1 MSIPP
6 NVKALKAQAAAL
18 PKANKAAFGLRGL
31 VLAMALAT
39 SGCASWEDKEG
50 FEGIVDFEDD
60 TPDVV
65 FDTID
70 GWSATPAMQRIASSM
85 AEGEIAIKGPVSI
98 PDHIA
103 NTPIELD
110 LAGTTTI
117 NELVEI
123 MAAKDITLVP
133 VAEPQESRAP
143 AEDGGSDEA
152 ESEGEGEEGES
163 GEGNKETGEG
173 ASVSLGSP
181 DQMLVQALQDATSSM
196 SPFRR
201 IPVEGFGQR
210 YFYLPAYKGT
220 IGELLEIVS
229 LLTDASFQS
238 TGNLIMVKPGVE
250 YHIDLPQDEDLFSR
264 VKTDLTSLG
273 AKDITASLDTGT
285 IVFTAGAS
293 KDTTLRDYMSRL
305 TKNNAMIGLQVAIVT
320 VSHNRNRNRGLDWSS
335 LQATLNGGASNVM
348 SGGGSATPT
357 APTPPTGNGNRSNDS
372 GSTSGSGNTD
382 LDGWAASLANSRLG
396 LLYKGTDFELSG
408 LLNFLSTYGNT
419 ETKQNLVLRT
429 LSANPVEIRS
439 GQSTP
444 YVAELTTSSTG
455 DVVSGGAETEVAET
469 GLTLDIAPYFNAR
482 NELITMTVDLD
493 MSTITAF
500 LELSAGDQGTIT
512 QPDIQEQSFSNTAR
526 LRAGETVVLGGLTY
540 DQVNDDYSTLS
551 PLEKLPVEGQRF
563 QRQQNSL
570 FVVLRPTVTL
580 YD

>member
-39 SGCASWEDKEG
+39 SGCASWENKEG
-50 FEGIVDFEDD
+50 FEERAVFEDG
-60 TPDVV
+60 TPGAV

-98 PDHIA
+98 PERVA

-123 MAAKDITLVP
+123 MAAKNITLVP
-133 VAEPQESRAP
+133 VAEPQESRATQQ
-143 AEDGGSDEA
+143 DVGGDDA
-152 ESEGEGEEGES
+152 EGEGENDEN
-163 GEGNKETGEG
+163 GNGST
-173 ASVSLGSP
+173 VSLDSP

-220 IGELLEIVS
+220 VGELLEIVS

-250 YHIDLPQDEDLFSR
+250 YHIDLPQDEALFGR

-335 LQATLNGGASNVM
+335 LQATLNGGASSVM

-357 APTPPTGNGNRSNDS
+357 TPTPPTGNGGSGNDT
-372 GSTSGSGNTD
+372 GSTSGNGNAD
-382 LDGWAASLANSRLG
+382 LDGWAASLADSRLG
-396 LLYKGTDFELSG
+396 LLYRGTDFELSG

-500 LELSAGDQGTIT
+500 LELSAGGQGTIT
-512 QPDIQEQSFSNTAR
+512 QPDIQEQSFRNTAR

-540 DQVNDDYSTLS
+540 DQVSDDYSTLS